1 MHRNAI
7 ETVMGAVVLA
17 VAAFFLIF
25 AYSSADIGAVSG
37 YNVYAKFARVDGI
50 REGSDV
56 RLSGIKVGTV
66 IGQKLEAETYFAV
79 LTLSIAPTVK
89 LPTDTSAKIV
99 SDGLLG
105 SKYIA
110 LDPGADEKM
119 LADGGEIT
127 RTQSSINLEDLVSR
141 YIFSGSKKD
150 GKDSKD
156 GGDANP

>member
-1 MHRNAI
+1 MRRNAI
-7 ETVMGAVVLA
+7 ETVMGGVVLA

-25 AYSSADIGAVSG
+25 AYSSADIAAVSG
-37 YNVYAKFARVDGI
+37 YDVYAKFARVDGI

-66 IGQKLEAETYFAV
+66 VGQSLEPDTYFAV
-79 LTLSIAPTVK
+79 LKLSIDPKVQ
-89 LPTDTSAKIV
+89 LPTDTAAKIV

-105 SKYIA
+105 NKYVA
-110 LDPGADEKM
+110 LDPGADTKM
-119 LADGGEIT
+119 IGPGGDIT

-141 YIFSGSKKD
+141 YIFSGAKKE

-156 GGDANP
+156 SGDTSK